1 MKMLSACLL
10 LLPFISCT
18 QVQDIKNDAVIEQK
32 IETLLSSMTL
42 EEKIGQMNQIS
53 SYGNIEDMSGLI
65 KKGEVGSILN
75 EVDPVRVNALQ
86 RVAMEESRLGIPLLM
101 ARDVIHGFK
110 TIFPIP
116 LGQAASFNPQVAKDG
131 ARVAAVEASAVGIRW
146 TFAPMI
152 DVARDPRWGRMA
164 EGCGEDTYLTSVMGV
179 AMVEGFQGDSLN
191 SPTSIAACPKH
202 FVGYGAAEGGRDYN
216 STFIPERRLRDVYL
230 PPFEAV
236 AKAGAATFM
245 TSFNDNDG
253 APSTGNTFILKD
265 VLRGEWGFDGIVVS
279 DWASVAEMMA
289 HGFAADSKEA
299 AMKAVNAGVD
309 MEMVSYT
316 FVKELPELIKEGK
329 VKKSAIDDAVRNIL
343 RIKFRLGLFDN
354 PYVDEKRIEELYAPS
369 HLEAAK
375 QAAVESAILLKNEKE
390 TLPLQSSVKTVAVV
404 GPMANAPY
412 DQLGTWIFDGDKTK
426 TVTPLKAI
434 KELVG
439 DKVQVI
445 YEPGLTYSR
454 DKNMAGVAK
463 AAAAAAR
470 ADVILAFVG
479 EEAILSGEAHC
490 LADLNL
496 QGAQS
501 ELIAALAKTGKPV
514 VTVVMAGRPL
524 TIGKEVEL
532 SSAVLYSFHPGTMGG
547 PALADLNLQGAQSE
561 LIAALAKTGK
571 PVVTVVMAG
580 RPLTIG
586 KEVELSSAVLYSF
599 HPGTMGG
606 PALADL
612 LWGKAVP
619 SGKTP
624 VTFPKMVGQI
634 PVYYAHNSSGRP
646 ATRNEV
652 LLNDIPLEAGQTSL
666 GCTSFYMDAGFDPLY
681 PFGYGLSYTTFKYDN
696 VKLSSANL
704 KKEDVLTVTFDLEN
718 TGKYEGTEVAQLYVQ
733 DKFASVT
740 RPVKELKRF
749 ARVTLKPGEKKN
761 VSFELPISEL
771 AFWNIDMVKTVEA
784 GDFALWVA
792 PDSQSGEE
800 VFFKVVD

>member
-131 ARVAAVEASAVGIRW
+131 ARVAAVEAS
-146 TFAPMI
+146 
-152 DVARDPRWGRMA
+152 
-164 EGCGEDTYLTSVMGV
+164 
-179 AMVEGFQGDSLN
+179 
-191 SPTSIAACPKH
+191 
-202 FVGYGAAEGGRDYN
+202 
-216 STFIPERRLRDVYL
+216 IPERRLRDVYL

-547 PALADLNLQGAQSE
+547 PALADL
-561 LIAALAKTGK
+561 
-571 PVVTVVMAG
+571 
-580 RPLTIG
+580 
-586 KEVELSSAVLYSF
+586 
-599 HPGTMGG
+599 
-606 PALADL
+606 

>member
-1 MKMLSACLL
+1 MKVMKFFSACLF
-10 LLPFISCT
+10 LLPFVSCT
-18 QVQDIKNDAVIEQK
+18 QVATYKGDAATEKKVEA
-32 IETLLSSMTL
+32 LLSKMTL

-75 EVDPVRVNALQ
+75 EMDPVRINALQ
-86 RVAMEESRLGIPLLM
+86 RVAIEESRLGIPLLI

-131 ARVAAVEASAVGIRW
+131 ARVAAIEASSVGIRW

-152 DVARDPRWGRMA
+152 DIARDPRWGRIA
-164 EGCGEDTYLTSVMGV
+164 EGCGEDTYLTSVMGA

-216 STFIPERRLRDVYL
+216 STFIPERRLRNVYL
-230 PPFEAV
+230 PPFEAA

-253 APSTGNTFILKD
+253 VPSTGNAFILKD
-265 VLRGEWGFDGIVVS
+265 VLRDEWGFDGVVVT
-279 DWASVAEMMA
+279 DWASASEMIS
-289 HGFAADSKEA
+289 HGFAADSKEVA
-299 AMKAVNAGVD
+299 LKSVNAGVD

-316 FVKELPELIKEGK
+316 FVKELPALIKEGK
-329 VKKSAIDDAVRNIL
+329 VKESTIDEAVRNIL
-343 RIKFRLGLFDN
+343 RIKYRLGLFDT
-354 PYVDEKRIEELYAPS
+354 PYVDEQQTSVMYAPS

-375 QAAVESAILLKNEKE
+375 QAAVESAILLKNDKE
-390 TLPLQSSVKTVAVV
+390 VLPLQPSVKTVAVV

-412 DQLGTWIFDGDKTK
+412 EQLGTWIFDGEKARTQ
-426 TVTPLKAI
+426 TPLNAI
-434 KELVG
+434 KEMVG

-445 YEPGLTYSR
+445 YEPGLAYSR
-454 DKNMAGVAK
+454 EKNPASVAK

-479 EEAILSGEAHC
+479 EESILSGEAHC
-490 LADLNL
+490 LADLDL
-496 QGAQS
+496 QGDQGA
-501 ELIAALAKTGKPV
+501 LITALAKTGKPV
-514 VTVVMAGRPL
+514 VTIVMAGRPL
-524 TIGKEVEL
+524 TIGKEVEE
-532 SSAVLYSFHPGTMGG
+532 ST
-547 PALADLNLQGAQSE
+547 
-561 LIAALAKTGK
+561 
-571 PVVTVVMAG
+571 
-580 RPLTIG
+580 
-586 KEVELSSAVLYSF
+586 AVLYSF

-619 SGKTP
+619 SGKAP
-624 VTFPKMVGQI
+624 VTFPRMVGQI
-634 PVYYAHNSSGRP
+634 PVYYAHNNTGRP

-652 LLNDIPLEAGQTSL
+652 LLNDIAVEAGQTSL
-666 GCTSFYMDAGFDPLY
+666 GCTSFYMDAGFDPLF
-681 PFGYGLSYTTFKYDN
+681 PFGYGLSYTTFKYSN
-696 VKLSSANL
+696 IKLASDVL
-704 KKEDVLTVTFDLEN
+704 KKDDVLTVTFDLEN
-718 TGKYEGTEVAQLYVQ
+718 TGKYEGTEVAQLYIQ
-733 DKFASVT
+733 DKIGSVT

-749 ARVTLKPGEKKN
+749 TRVTLKPGEKKS
-761 VSFELPISEL
+761 VSFELPVSEL
-771 AFWNIDMVKTVEA
+771 AFWNIDMVKVVEP
-784 GDFALWVA
+784 GDFGLWVA
-792 PDSQSGEE
+792 TDSQSGEE

>member
-1 MKMLSACLL
+1 MKTLKLISVCLL
-10 LLPFISCT
+10 LLPLASCT
-18 QVQDIKNDAVIEQK
+18 QVQKKGDSVTEQK
-32 IETLLSSMTL
+32 IEALLSKMTL

-53 SYGNIEDMSGLI
+53 SYGNIEDMSSLI

-75 EVDPVRVNALQ
+75 ETDPVRINALQ
-86 RVAMEESRLGIPLLM
+86 RVAMEESRLGIPILM

-131 ARVAAVEASAVGIRW
+131 ARVAAIEASSVGIRW

-152 DVARDPRWGRMA
+152 DIARDPRWGRIA
-164 EGCGEDTYLTSVMGV
+164 EGCGEDTYLTSVMGA

-216 STFIPERRLRDVYL
+216 STFIPERRLRNVYL
-230 PPFEAV
+230 PPFEAA

-253 APSTGNTFILKD
+253 VPSTGNTFILKD
-265 VLRGEWGFDGIVVS
+265 VLRGEWGFDGLVVT
-279 DWASVAEMMA
+279 DWASASEMIS
-289 HGFAADSKEA
+289 HGFAADPKEA
-299 AMKAVNAGVD
+299 AMKSVNAGVD

-316 FVKELPELIKEGK
+316 FVKELPALVKEGK
-329 VKKSAIDDAVRNIL
+329 VKESTIDEAVRNIL
-343 RIKFRLGLFDN
+343 RIKYRLGLFDA
-354 PYVDEKRIEELYAPS
+354 PYVDENQASVMYAPS

-375 QAAVESAILLKNEKE
+375 QAAVESAILLKNDKE
-390 TLPLQSSVKTVAVV
+390 VLPLKASVKTVAVV
-404 GPMANAPY
+404 GPLANAPY
-412 DQLGTWIFDGDKTK
+412 EQLGTWIFDGEKAHTQ
-426 TVTPLKAI
+426 TPLNAI
-434 KELVG
+434 RELVG

-445 YEPGLTYSR
+445 YEPGLAYSR
-454 DKNMAGVAK
+454 EKSPAGVVR

-479 EEAILSGEAHC
+479 EESILSGEAHC

-496 QGAQS
+496 QGDQGA
-501 ELIAALAKTGKPV
+501 LITALAKTGKPV

-524 TIGKEVEL
+524 TIGKEVDE
-532 SSAVLYSFHPGTMGG
+532 S
-547 PALADLNLQGAQSE
+547 D
-561 LIAALAKTGK
+561 
-571 PVVTVVMAG
+571 
-580 RPLTIG
+580 
-586 KEVELSSAVLYSF
+586 AVLYSF

-624 VTFPKMVGQI
+624 VTFPKLVGQI
-634 PVYYAHNSSGRP
+634 PVYYAHNNTGRP
-646 ATRNEV
+646 ATRHEV
-652 LLNDIPLEAGQTSL
+652 LLNDIAVEAGQTSL
-666 GCTSFYMDAGFDPLY
+666 GCTSFYMDAGFDPLF
-681 PFGYGLSYTTFKYDN
+681 PFGYGLSYTTFKYSN
-696 VKLSSANL
+696 VKLSSAAL
-704 KKEDVLTVTFDLEN
+704 KKNDVLTVTFDLEN

-733 DKFASVT
+733 DKVGSVT

-749 ARVTLKPGEKKN
+749 TRVTLKPGEKKN
-761 VSFELPISEL
+761 ISFELPVSEL
-771 AFWNIDMVKTVEA
+771 AFWNIDMVKVVEP
-784 GDFALWVA
+784 GDFGLWVA

-800 VFFKVVD
+800 VLFRVED